1 MININSKL
9 KQFSKTANRPPTM
22 KYKLIIFDFD
32 GTLADTFPW
41 FASVINRVAEKYHF
55 RRIEKSESEMLR
67 NSEAQ
72 RILKFLGLP
81 FWKIPIVAN
90 HMRTLMARDIHQIP
104 LFEGI
109 ESLLHRLSS
118 KGMML
123 AVVSSNSYENIRR
136 ILGPEMAALI
146 RYYECGASIFGKKA
160 KLKKIINK
168 SGVLL
173 GESMYIGDEIRDIEA
188 AKKLN
193 IAFGGVSW
201 GYNRVES
208 LKAHSPGV
216 VFATVDE
223 IAEKTA

>member
-1 MININSKL
+1 
-9 KQFSKTANRPPTM
+9 M

-41 FASVINRVAEKYHF
+41 FASVINKVAEKYHF
-55 RRIEKSESEMLR
+55 RKIEKSESEMLR
-67 NSEAQ
+67 NCDAHK
-72 RILKFLGLP
+72 ILKFLGLSL
-81 FWKIPIVAN
+81 WKIPMVAN

-109 ESLLHRLSS
+109 EGLLHRLSS
-118 KGMML
+118 KGLML
-123 AVVSSNSYENIRR
+123 AVVSSNTYENVCQ
-136 ILGPEMAALI
+136 ILGTENAALI
-146 RYYECGASIFGKKA
+146 SYYECGASMFGKEV
-160 KLKKIINK
+160 KLRKIINK
-168 SGVLL
+168 SGVLP

-208 LKAHSPGV
+208 LKVHSPGV

-223 IAEKTA
+223 IAEKMA